1 MGVKEQLPRYRAIT
15 GIVKTN
21 VHDHNMY
28 AIRMN
33 ELESL
38 LKALG
43 YSVIERI
50 VQVRPKEAVDFMFGK
65 GKVEEIRERVKILD
79 PDVFVVYN
87 NLSSKQKW
95 NLERRLGIEVI
106 DRYDVTLMIFRE
118 AASDILS
125 KLQIELA
132 TLEKAFP
139 YAKLSASIKYRRMKA
154 GFRGG
159 GEYAYHKQIR
169 AIQRRMKL
177 LRKKI
182 NKLSNQKELEIMRRL
197 DEGASIVVLTGYYNA
212 GKTSLFN
219 ALTGFNK
226 PVSDAPFTTL
236 SSKYGGIE
244 GLNTYVVD
252 TIGFVL
258 DLDPRLI
265 ASFQLNLLDIK
276 YSQRQVLVVD
286 MSDKPDLL
294 KVKVNES
301 LKILGSL
308 GKEKDNLIVAANKV
322 DLLEDYQYS
331 LREDVLREILGK
343 DVPII
348 PISAK
353 KGLGIGDL
361 VRELVRRTRIPV
373 VE

>member
-1 MGVKEQLPRYRAIT
+1 MT
-15 GIVKTN
+15 GLVKTN

-28 AIRMN
+28 AIRMR

-38 LKALG
+38 LSALG
-43 YSVIERI
+43 YKVIDRI

-65 GKVEEIRERVKILD
+65 GKVEEIRERVKKFD

-87 NLSSKQKW
+87 TLSSKQKW

-139 YAKLSASIKYRRMKA
+139 YAKLSASIKYRKMRA

-169 AIQRRMKL
+169 AIQRRMKIL
-177 LRKKI
+177 KRKI
-182 NKLSNQKELEIMRRL
+182 GKLSAQKELEIIRRL
-197 DEGASIVVLTGYYNA
+197 DRGASIVVLTGYYNA

-219 ALTGFNK
+219 ALTGLDK
-226 PVSDAPFTTL
+226 PVSDTPFTTL

-244 GLNTYVVD
+244 GLNIYVVD

-276 YSQRQVLVVD
+276 YSQKQVLVVD
-286 MSDKPDLL
+286 VSDKPDLVR
-294 KVKVNES
+294 VKINES
-301 LKILGSL
+301 LKILNSL
-308 GKEKDNLIVAANKV
+308 GKDMSSFIIAANKI

-331 LREDVLREILGK
+331 LREDVLREILG
-343 DVPII
+343 DNVPII

-353 KGLGIGDL
+353 RGIGIKDL
-361 VRELVRRTRIPV
+361 VEEI
-373 VE
+373 VERPEMQLAR

>member
-1 MGVKEQLPRYRAIT
+1 MT

-28 AIRMN
+28 TIRMS

-38 LKALG
+38 LKALS
-43 YSVIERI
+43 YSIIGRI

-65 GKVEEIRERVKILD
+65 GKVEEIREKVKMLD
-79 PDVFVVYN
+79 PDVFVIYN
-87 NLSSKQKW
+87 TLSSKQKW

-106 DRYDVTLMIFRE
+106 DRYDVTLMIFSE

-139 YAKLSASIKYRRMKA
+139 YAKLSASIKYKRVRA

-169 AIQRRMKL
+169 AIQRRIKL

-182 NKLSNQKELEIMRRL
+182 DKLSNQKELEIMRRL
-197 DEGASIVVLTGYYNA
+197 SDGASIIVLTGYYNA

-226 PVSDAPFTTL
+226 PVSDVPFTTL

-276 YSQRQVLVVD
+276 CSQKQVLVID
-286 MSDKPDLL
+286 ISDKPDLMR
-294 KVKVNES
+294 VKVSES
-301 LKILGSL
+301 LKILGNL
-308 GKEKDNLIVAANKV
+308 GKERDSLVIAANKV
-322 DLLEDYQYS
+322 DLIEGYQYS
-331 LREDVLREILGK
+331 LREDVLRKILGNN
-343 DVPII
+343 VPII
-348 PISAK
+348 PISTK
-353 KGLGIGDL
+353 KELGIGNL
-361 VRELVRRTRIPV
+361 VKELVRRTKIPV